1 MKSLNQNGLKFLRA
15 ERKQEKQTNNMDL
28 KNIILKNIKSIFYVI
43 TWGVLIY
50 VILFRPNE
58 KDNELYKEKINSI
71 QKSITEIDEY
81 QKKLNSQ
88 ILGFNSQIGLIKEK
102 ISEVEN
108 QKIIIKEI
116 YHEKISSVNSYSNK
130 QLDSFFAERYGYYTY

>member
-1 MKSLNQNGLKFLRA
+1 
-15 ERKQEKQTNNMDL
+15 MDL

-81 QKKLNSQ
+81 QKKLNAQ
-88 ILGFNSQIGLIKEK
+88 ILGFNSQIGVIKEK